1 MNSPAFVIIIPLISA
16 IIIPL
21 VGRISHFFSWYITV
35 ISTFASFVFSII
47 LLNTVTKSGRISYW
61 LGGWEPPY
69 GIEYAVDYL
78 NGFVLVVISFIAF
91 IVAIYAKRSVQ
102 KDIEESKTPFF
113 YSVYMFFFTGLMGII
128 ITGDIFNLY
137 VFIEISAIA
146 GYALVA
152 MGKQKEALVASYNY
166 LILGTV
172 AAAFILLGIG
182 YLYMVTGTL
191 NMADLSVR
199 LPELY
204 DSTVVRAAFAFIL
217 VGISIKLALFP
228 LHVWLPGVY
237 SNAPPVVSA
246 LMAATTSKVFAY
258 VLLRVM
264 FTIFKIEFSFEVVP
278 VAKILLFISSIAII
292 AGSILAIA
300 QTNIKRM
307 LAYSSIGQIGY
318 IILGIALANQASITG
333 SMMHIL
339 NHALIKGTLFLVV
352 GVIVYRTGIEEI
364 SGLKGMGK
372 KMPFTMAAFTIGAL
386 SIIGVPLTVGFVSKW
401 YLALGALSADMWYLI
416 PVILLSSL
424 LTAIY
429 FWRVVE
435 GIYFHEPEA
444 DNSVENLSTGSYYS
458 KYLDAT
464 PASMA
469 VPIFILSGLCIIFGI
484 VAFVPVNLA
493 SSAADMLL
501 GVH

>member
-1 MNSPAFVIIIPLISA
+1 MNFPILVIIIPLISA
-16 IIIPL
+16 LIIP
-21 VGRISHFFSWYITV
+21 VVVRFSRFLDWYVAV
-35 ISTFASFVFSII
+35 ISTFMSFLFSMT
-47 LLNTVTKSGRISYW
+47 LLSTVVKSGRISYR
-61 LGGWEPPY
+61 LGGWEPPW

-78 NGFVLVVISFIAF
+78 NGFVLVIISFIVF
-91 IVAIYAKRSVQ
+91 VVAIYARKSVK
-102 KDIEESKTPFF
+102 KDVEENKIPLF
-113 YSVYMFFFTGLMGII
+113 YSVYMLFFAGLMGIT

-137 VFIEISAIA
+137 VFVEISALA

-152 MGKQKEALVASYNY
+152 LGKKKTALIASYNY

-172 AAAFILLGIG
+172 AATFILLGIG

-204 DSTVVRAAFAFIL
+204 GSTVVHTAFAFIL

-228 LHVWLPGVY
+228 LHVWLPNVY
-237 SNAPPVVSA
+237 SSAPPAVSA
-246 LMAATTSKVFAY
+246 LMAATTAKVFAY

-264 FTIFKIEFSFEVVP
+264 FSIFKIEFSIEMVP
-278 VAKILLFISSIAII
+278 VSKILMIISPVAII

-307 LAYSSIGQIGY
+307 LAYSSVGQIGY
-318 IILGIALANQASITG
+318 IVLGAALANQASMTG
-333 SMMHIL
+333 SMIHIL
-339 NHALIKGTLFLVV
+339 NHALMKGTLFLVV
-352 GVIVYRTGIEEI
+352 GVVVYRTGIEDI
-364 SGLKGMGK
+364 SGLRGMGK

-386 SIIGVPLTVGFVSKW
+386 SMIGVPLTVGFVSKW
-401 YLALGALSADMWYLI
+401 YLALGALDADMWYLI

-435 GIYFHEPEA
+435 GIYFHRPISIDPEA
-444 DNSVENLSTGSYYS
+444 ACTDNFYS
-458 KYLDAT
+458 KCIDRT
-464 PASMA
+464 PTTMA
-469 VPIFILSGLCIIFGI
+469 VPVFVLAGLCIVFGI
-484 VAFVPVNLA
+484 IAYVPVNLA
-493 SSAADMLL
+493 GSAANMLL
-501 GVH
+501 GVN